1 MATVKAMSPHEVL
14 TSRKKA
20 IPEDV
25 FEVFN
30 ELIALKFNGS
40 YAYVGQDSVLAALK
54 KRGYARSTIFEKH
67 WLDVE
72 DIYREKGWKVFYDK
86 PGYCESYEATFKF
99 SKK

>member
-1 MATVKAMSPHEVL
+1 MATVTALSPDEVL
-14 TSRKKA
+14 EARKTA
-20 IPEDV
+20 IPDDV

-30 ELIALKFNGS
+30 ELIAQKFNGS
-40 YAYVGQDSVLAALK
+40 YAYVGQESVIAALK
-54 KRGYARSTIFEKH
+54 KRGHTRDTVFEKH